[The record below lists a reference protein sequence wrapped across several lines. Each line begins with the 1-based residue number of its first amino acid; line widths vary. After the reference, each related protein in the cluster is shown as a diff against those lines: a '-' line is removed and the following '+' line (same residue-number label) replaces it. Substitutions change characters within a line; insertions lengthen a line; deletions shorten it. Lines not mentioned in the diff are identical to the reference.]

1 MDRAQQLT
9 KKMKVLTERLR
20 DLPIIDFIL
29 IIPMIIIIN
38 N

>member
-9 KKMKVLTERLR
+9 KKMKVLKERLR